1 MQLSRLHGIDTVAP
15 PTSSSIS
22 FTAATDTV
30 GIHTDTQTQTNR
42 QTDGQ
47 TDTDRQTNK
56 QTDKHTVLTDLK
68 CKMVLDHA
76 LVARVVGKVLLRCK
90 LERHR
95 GSLLCQTLQH
105 HHHSV
110 IIAS

>member
-1 MQLSRLHGIDTVAP
+1 MQLSRLHVIDTVAP
-15 PTSSSIS
+15 PTFSSIS
-22 FTAATDTV
+22 FTTATDTA
-30 GIHTDTQTQTNR
+30 GIHMDTQTQT
-42 QTDGQ
+42 DG
-47 TDTDRQTNK
+47 QTNK